1 MTIKTP
7 TRETVRDLS
16 GRLGLNLAAETR
28 ELYAEFMQGMVA
40 SYERLDAMAA
50 PGPDRPGRGRVG
62 RAPTGA
68 ENPHGAWAWLG
79 EIGPT
84 GRGVLDG
91 CEVGVKDAICVAG
104 MPARNGSALLE
115 DFVPEIDATVV
126 SRILA
131 AGGTIRGKT
140 ACENLSFSGHSHT
153 STPPVQN
160 PRAPGFAAGG
170 SSSGSAAAIAAGD
183 VRMALGCDQG
193 GSVRIPAAWTGI
205 VGLKPTHGLVPYTG
219 AYAMDAAIDHCGPM
233 GATVEDVARLLTAIA
248 GPDGLDIRQ
257 ARVPEDAVD
266 YLGAVSGAT
275 APRRVGVVKQG
286 FGRPESEA
294 QSDALVREAADSFR
308 AAGAEVAEV
317 DLPVHLDCL
326 DVWTAIVVGGTSEL
340 MFKQNGLA
348 SFGESYSDPA
358 MLEAVSGWRAHPEEI
373 SVTAIPPLLMGSYM
387 AEAYQNRF
395 YAKAQTLLK
404 RMRAGYDKALGEFD
418 VLAMPTIPFR
428 ATPMPGPEAGL
439 RERIELALPMV
450 GNTAPFNAAGHPCIS
465 LPCGALEG
473 RPVGL
478 MLVGR
483 HFGEAALLAAAAHFE
498 RNSEG

>member
-7 TRETVRDLS
+7 TRDTVRDLS
-16 GRLGLNLAAETR
+16 GRLGLNLAPDTH
-28 ELYAEFMQGMVA
+28 ELYAEFMQGIVA
-40 SYERLDAMAA
+40 SYERLDAMEA
-50 PGPDRPGRGRVG
+50 PGPDRPARGRVG
-62 RAPTGA
+62 RAPTEA

-79 EIGPT
+79 EIEPT

-91 CEVGVKDAICVAG
+91 CAVGVKDAICVAG

-115 DFVPEIDATVV
+115 DFVPEADATVV
-126 SRILA
+126 TRILA
-131 AGGTIRGKT
+131 AGGTIKGKT

-153 STPPVQN
+153 SNPPVQN
-160 PRAPGFAAGG
+160 PNAPGFAAGG

-183 VRMALGCDQG
+183 VTMALGCDQG

-219 AYAMDAAIDHCGPM
+219 AYAMDATIDHCGPM

-248 GPDGLDIRQ
+248 GPDGLDVRQ
-257 ARVPEDAVD
+257 GKVPDGTVD
-266 YLGAVSGAT
+266 YLGALTRGG
-275 APRRVGVVKQG
+275 PRRVGVVKQG
-286 FGRPESEA
+286 FGRPESEDA
-294 QSDALVREAADSFR
+294 SDALVREAVESYR
-308 AAGAEVAEV
+308 AAGAEVEEV

-348 SFGESYSDPA
+348 SFGENYSDPA
-358 MLEAVSGWRAHPEEI
+358 MLEAVSGWRAHPEDI
-373 SVTAIPPLLMGSYM
+373 SVTAVPPLLMGSYM

-395 YAKAQTLLK
+395 YAKAQMLLK
-404 RMRAGYDKALGEFD
+404 RMRAGYDKALAEFD

-428 ATPMPGPEAGL
+428 ATPMPGPDAGL

-450 GNTAPFNAAGHPCIS
+450 GNTAPFNAAGHPAIS
-465 LPCGALEG
+465 LPCGSVEG

-483 HFGEAALLAAAAHFE
+483 HFDEAGLLAAAAQFE
-498 RNSEG
+498 RNREG